1 MVKQAVILAG
11 GFGTRLSTVVLDVP
25 KPMAPILN
33 TPFLDYQISL
43 LKSNGITNI
52 LILTGYKSEIIE
64 KHFSNCSNIHCIKEP
79 KPLGTLGSIL
89 NAYSLLHDEFFVI
102 NGDTFFDID
111 FNILYQFSLDKDAVI
126 ALRYTDDISRY
137 GFTKIDKNFKI
148 TEFIEKS
155 CLPASTIDGYINGG
169 IYYFKKSIFT
179 SLYKLFKNNLHSI
192 EKELFPYLVKNS
204 KLYGLPIGAAFIDIG
219 IPSDYFKA
227 QDYIPNVLKLKKIP
241 ILFVDKDGTLIY
253 DEGYTSGKKITPIL
267 KTRDLLIKYK
277 DKGYS
282 FIIVTNQAGLA
293 KNKFSYQDMIDNV
306 NSIKQ
311 YYTQYGIS
319 FLDVEFCPYH
329 PNAENVS
336 FRFNSIARKPEPGMI
351 LRACE
356 KIRIDLSNSFM
367 LGDSSEADIINLP
380 YLQSIII
387 GD

>member
-1 MVKQAVILAG
+1 M
-11 GFGTRLSTVVLDVP
+11 
-25 KPMAPILN
+25 
-33 TPFLDYQISL
+33 
-43 LKSNGITNI
+43 
-52 LILTGYKSEIIE
+52 
-64 KHFSNCSNIHCIKEP
+64 
-79 KPLGTLGSIL
+79 
-89 NAYSLLHDEFFVI
+89 
-102 NGDTFFDID
+102 
-111 FNILYQFSLDKDAVI
+111 
-126 ALRYTDDISRY
+126 
-137 GFTKIDKNFKI
+137 
-148 TEFIEKS
+148 
-155 CLPASTIDGYINGG
+155 
-169 IYYFKKSIFT
+169 
-179 SLYKLFKNNLHSI
+179 
-192 EKELFPYLVKNS
+192 
-204 KLYGLPIGAAFIDIG
+204 
-219 IPSDYFKA
+219 
-227 QDYIPNVLKLKKIP
+227 
-241 ILFVDKDGTLIY
+241 
-253 DEGYTSGKKITPIL
+253 